1 METDS
6 CNFNLNCTGCPCRAD
21 LLQTEIGRKH
31 CMNENIIL
39 DVRHL
44 QKGYK
49 KYPVLKDVSFQIKQG
64 HILGLI
70 GKNGAGKTTL
80 MKSILGL
87 NTNYQG
93 EIIFYGKKLT
103 SSDDA
108 MKAKIGSLVD
118 VSFYDDMTAYQNLKV
133 VMMLTK
139 NFSVEDYDKRIHELL
154 SFVGLESSGKKS
166 VRSFSFGMKQRL
178 ALAQAII
185 TKPVLL
191 ILDEPFVGLD
201 PIGIG
206 DVKDLLR
213 KLCRGNRTSIIFS
226 SHQLTEVED
235 LADDIMILNNGTISY
250 YDTYENMKNSGK
262 SFVEMMR

>member
-1 METDS
+1 
-6 CNFNLNCTGCPCRAD
+6 
-21 LLQTEIGRKH
+21 
-31 CMNENIIL
+31 MNENIIL

-49 KYPVLKDVSFQIKQG
+49 KSSVLKDVSFQIKQG

-93 EIIFYGKKLT
+93 EIIFHGKKLMPADET
-103 SSDDA
+103 
-108 MKAKIGSLVD
+108 MKAEIGSLVD

-133 VMMLTK
+133 IMMLTK
-139 NFSVEDYDKRIHELL
+139 AVPTDEQDKRIHELL
-154 SFVGLESSGKKS
+154 SFVGLETSSKKS

-178 ALAQAII
+178 ALAQAIV

-201 PIGIG
+201 PIGIE
-206 DVKDLLR
+206 DVKELLR
-213 KLCRGNRTSIIFS
+213 KLCQESKTSIIFS
-226 SHQLTEVED
+226 SHQLTEVCD
-235 LADDIMILNNGTISY
+235 LADDIVILNDGVISY
-250 YDTYENMKNSGK
+250 SDTYENMKSSGL
-262 SFVEMMR
+262 SFVELMR

>member
-1 METDS
+1 M
-6 CNFNLNCTGCPCRAD
+6 
-21 LLQTEIGRKH
+21 K
-31 CMNENIIL
+31 ENIIL

-44 QKGYK
+44 QKRYK

-80 MKSILGL
+80 MKSVLGL

-93 EIIFYGKKLT
+93 EIIFHGKKLT
-103 SSDDA
+103 PSDET

-139 NFSVEDYDKRIHELL
+139 AVPIEDQDKRIHELL

-185 TKPVLL
+185 IEPALL

-201 PIGIG
+201 PFGIE
-206 DVKDLLR
+206 DVKNLLR
-213 KLCRGNRTSIIFS
+213 KLCQKYKTSIIFS
-226 SHQLTEVED
+226 SHQLTEVCD
-235 LADDIMILNNGTISY
+235 LADDIVILNDGVISY
-250 YDTYENMKNSGK
+250 SDTYDNMKNSGK

>member
-1 METDS
+1 
-6 CNFNLNCTGCPCRAD
+6 
-21 LLQTEIGRKH
+21 
-31 CMNENIIL
+31 MNKNIIL

-49 KYPVLKDVSFQIKQG
+49 KSPVLKDVSFQIKQSR
-64 HILGLI
+64 ILGLI

-87 NTNYQG
+87 NASYQG
-93 EIIFYGKKLT
+93 EIIFRGKKLIP
-103 SSDDA
+103 SDET
-108 MKAKIGSLVD
+108 MKSEIGSLVD

-133 VMMLTK
+133 IMMLTK
-139 NFSVEDYDKRIHELL
+139 AIPVAEQDKRIHELL
-154 SFVGLESSGKKS
+154 SFVGLETSVKKS

-201 PIGIG
+201 PIGIE
-206 DVKDLLR
+206 DVKDLLL
-213 KLCRGNRTSIIFS
+213 KLCRENKTSIIFS
-226 SHQLTEVED
+226 SHQLTEVCD
-235 LADDIMILNNGTISY
+235 LADDIVILNDGVISY
-250 YDTYENMKNSGK
+250 SDTYENMKSSGL
-262 SFVEMMR
+262 SFVELMR

>member
-1 METDS
+1 MT
-6 CNFNLNCTGCPCRAD
+6 
-21 LLQTEIGRKH
+21 
-31 CMNENIIL
+31 ENIIL

-49 KYPVLKDVSFQIKQG
+49 KCSVLKDVSFQIKQG

-93 EIIFYGKKLT
+93 EIIFHGEKLT
-103 SSDDA
+103 SSDET
-108 MKAKIGSLVD
+108 MKAEIGSLVD
-118 VSFYDDMTAYQNLKV
+118 VSFYDDMTAYQNLEV

-139 NFSVEDYDKRIHELL
+139 AVPAADQDKRIHELL
-154 SFVGLESSGKKS
+154 SFVGLESSSKKS

-201 PIGIG
+201 PIGIE

-213 KLCRGNRTSIIFS
+213 KLCQENQTSIIFS
-226 SHQLTEVED
+226 SHQLTEVCD
-235 LADDIMILNNGTISY
+235 LADDIVILNDGVISY
-250 YDTYENMKNSGK
+250 SDTYENMKNSGA
-262 SFVEMMR
+262 SFVELMR

>member
-1 METDS
+1 
-6 CNFNLNCTGCPCRAD
+6 
-21 LLQTEIGRKH
+21 
-31 CMNENIIL
+31 MNENIIL

-49 KYPVLKDVSFQIKQG
+49 KSPVLKDVSFQIKQG

-93 EIIFYGKKLT
+93 EIIFHGKKLMPADET
-103 SSDDA
+103 
-108 MKAKIGSLVD
+108 MKAEIGSLVD

-133 VMMLTK
+133 IMMLTK
-139 NFSVEDYDKRIHELL
+139 AVPTDEQDKRIHELL
-154 SFVGLESSGKKS
+154 SFVGLETSSKKS

-178 ALAQAII
+178 ALAQAIV

-201 PIGIG
+201 PIGIE
-206 DVKDLLR
+206 DVKELLR
-213 KLCRGNRTSIIFS
+213 KLCQESKTSIIFS
-226 SHQLTEVED
+226 SHQLTEVCD
-235 LADDIMILNNGTISY
+235 LADDIVILNDGVISY
-250 YDTYENMKNSGK
+250 SDTYENMKSSGL
-262 SFVEMMR
+262 SFVELMR

>member
-1 METDS
+1 
-6 CNFNLNCTGCPCRAD
+6 
-21 LLQTEIGRKH
+21 
-31 CMNENIIL
+31 MNENVIL

-44 QKGYK
+44 QKGYRK
-49 KYPVLKDVSFQIKQG
+49 APVLKDVSFQVKQG

-87 NTNYQG
+87 NTKYQG
-93 EIIFYGKKLT
+93 EIIFHGKKLMP
-103 SSDDA
+103 SDET
-108 MKAKIGSLVD
+108 MKAEIGSLVD

-133 VMMLTK
+133 IMMLTK
-139 NFSVEDYDKRIHELL
+139 AVPTAEQDERIRELL

-178 ALAQAII
+178 ALAQAMI

-201 PIGIG
+201 PIGME
-206 DVKDLLR
+206 DVKELLR
-213 KLCRGNRTSIIFS
+213 KLCRENKTSIIFS
-226 SHQLTEVED
+226 SHQLTEVCD
-235 LADDIMILNNGTISY
+235 LADDIVILNNGVISY
-250 YDTYENMKNSGK
+250 ANTYENMKSSGL
-262 SFVEMMR
+262 SFVELMRQEGT

>member
-1 METDS
+1 MT
-6 CNFNLNCTGCPCRAD
+6 
-21 LLQTEIGRKH
+21 
-31 CMNENIIL
+31 ENIIL

-49 KYPVLKDVSFQIKQG
+49 KCSVLKDVSFQIKQG

-93 EIIFYGKKLT
+93 EIIFHGEKLT
-103 SSDDA
+103 SSDET
-108 MKAKIGSLVD
+108 MKAEIGSLVD
-118 VSFYDDMTAYQNLKV
+118 VSFYDDMTAYQNSEV

-139 NFSVEDYDKRIHELL
+139 AVPAADQDKRIHELL
-154 SFVGLESSGKKS
+154 SFVGLESSSKKS

-201 PIGIG
+201 PIGIE

-213 KLCRGNRTSIIFS
+213 KLCQENQTSIIFS
-226 SHQLTEVED
+226 SHQLTEVCD
-235 LADDIMILNNGTISY
+235 LADDIVILNDGVISY
-250 YDTYENMKNSGK
+250 SDTYENMKNSGA
-262 SFVEMMR
+262 SFVELMR

>member
-1 METDS
+1 
-6 CNFNLNCTGCPCRAD
+6 
-21 LLQTEIGRKH
+21 
-31 CMNENIIL
+31 MNENIIL

-49 KYPVLKDVSFQIKQG
+49 KCPVLKDVSFQIERG

-93 EIIFYGKKLT
+93 EIIFHGQKLT
-103 SSDDA
+103 PSDET
-108 MKAKIGSLVD
+108 MKAEIGSLVD

-139 NFSVEDYDKRIHELL
+139 AVPVAEQDKRIHELL
-154 SFVGLESSGKKS
+154 SFVGLESSSKKS

-201 PIGIG
+201 PIGIE

-213 KLCRGNRTSIIFS
+213 KLCRENETSIIFS
-226 SHQLTEVED
+226 SHQLTEVCD
-235 LADDIMILNNGTISY
+235 LADDIVILNDGVIVYS
-250 YDTYENMKNSGK
+250 DTYENMKNSGK

>member
-1 METDS
+1 
-6 CNFNLNCTGCPCRAD
+6 
-21 LLQTEIGRKH
+21 
-31 CMNENIIL
+31 MNENNIL
-39 DVRHL
+39 DVRNL

-49 KYPVLKDVSFQIKQG
+49 KTPVLKDVSFRIKQG

-93 EIIFYGKKLT
+93 EIVFHGKKLIP
-103 SSDDA
+103 SDET
-108 MKAKIGSLVD
+108 MKTEIGSLVD
-118 VSFYDDMTAYQNLKV
+118 VNFYDDMTAYQNLKV
-133 VMMLTK
+133 IMMLTK
-139 NFSVEDYDKRIHELL
+139 AVPVVEQDKRIHELL
-154 SFVGLESSGKKS
+154 SFVGLETSGKKS

-178 ALAQAII
+178 ALAQASI

-201 PIGIG
+201 PIGIE

-213 KLCRGNRTSIIFS
+213 KLCRENKTSIIFS
-226 SHQLTEVED
+226 SHQLTEVCD
-235 LADDIMILNNGTISY
+235 LADDIVILNDGVISY
-250 YDTYENMKNSGK
+250 SDTYENMKSSGL
-262 SFVEMMR
+262 SFVELMK

>member
-1 METDS
+1 M
-6 CNFNLNCTGCPCRAD
+6 
-21 LLQTEIGRKH
+21 K
-31 CMNENIIL
+31 ENIIL

-44 QKGYK
+44 QKRYK

-64 HILGLI
+64 HIFGLI
-70 GKNGAGKTTL
+70 GKNGAGKITL
-80 MKSILGL
+80 MKSVLGL

-93 EIIFYGKKLT
+93 EIIFHGKKLT
-103 SSDDA
+103 PSDET

-139 NFSVEDYDKRIHELL
+139 AVPIEDQDKRIHELL

-185 TKPVLL
+185 IEPALL

-201 PIGIG
+201 PIGIE
-206 DVKDLLR
+206 DVKNLLR
-213 KLCRGNRTSIIFS
+213 KLCQKNKTSIIFS
-226 SHQLTEVED
+226 SHQLTEVCD
-235 LADDIMILNNGTISY
+235 LADDIVILNDGVISY
-250 YDTYENMKNSGK
+250 SDTYDNMKNSGK

>member
-1 METDS
+1 MS
-6 CNFNLNCTGCPCRAD
+6 
-21 LLQTEIGRKH
+21 
-31 CMNENIIL
+31 ENIIL
-39 DVRHL
+39 DVRNL

-49 KYPVLKDVSFQIKQG
+49 KSPVLKDVSFQIKQG

-93 EIIFYGKKLT
+93 EIIFHGKKLMP
-103 SSDDA
+103 SDET
-108 MKAKIGSLVD
+108 MKTEIGSLVD
-118 VSFYDDMTAYQNLKV
+118 VNFYDDMTAYQNLKV
-133 VMMLTK
+133 IMMLTK
-139 NFSVEDYDKRIHELL
+139 TVPAAEQDRRIHELL
-154 SFVGLESSGKKS
+154 SFVGLETSGEKS

-201 PIGIG
+201 PIGIE

-213 KLCRGNRTSIIFS
+213 KLCRENKTSIIFS
-226 SHQLTEVED
+226 SHQLTEVCD
-235 LADDIMILNNGTISY
+235 LADDIVILNDGVISY
-250 YDTYENMKNSGK
+250 SDTYENMKSSGL
-262 SFVEMMR
+262 SFVELMK

>member
-1 METDS
+1 
-6 CNFNLNCTGCPCRAD
+6 
-21 LLQTEIGRKH
+21 
-31 CMNENIIL
+31 MNENNIL
-39 DVRHL
+39 DVRNL

-49 KYPVLKDVSFQIKQG
+49 KTPVLKDVSFRIKQG

-93 EIIFYGKKLT
+93 EIVFHGKKLIP
-103 SSDDA
+103 SDET
-108 MKAKIGSLVD
+108 MKTEVGSLVD
-118 VSFYDDMTAYQNLKV
+118 VNFYDDMTAYQNLKV
-133 VMMLTK
+133 IMMLTK
-139 NFSVEDYDKRIHELL
+139 AVPVVEQDKRIHELL
-154 SFVGLESSGKKS
+154 SFVGLETSGKKS

-201 PIGIG
+201 PIGIE

-213 KLCRGNRTSIIFS
+213 KLCRENKTSIIFS
-226 SHQLTEVED
+226 SHQLTEVCD
-235 LADDIMILNNGTISY
+235 LADDIVILNDGVISY
-250 YDTYENMKNSGK
+250 SDTYENMKSSGL
-262 SFVEMMR
+262 SFVELMK

>member
-1 METDS
+1 
-6 CNFNLNCTGCPCRAD
+6 
-21 LLQTEIGRKH
+21 
-31 CMNENIIL
+31 MNENIIL

-44 QKGYK
+44 RKGYK
-49 KYPVLKDVSFQIKQG
+49 KYPVLRDVSFQIKQG

-93 EIIFYGKKLT
+93 EIIFHGKKMKL
-103 SSDDA
+103 SDETL
-108 MKAKIGSLVD
+108 KAEIGSLVD

-133 VMMLTK
+133 IMMLTK
-139 NFSVEDYDKRIHELL
+139 AVHAVEQDKRIHELL
-154 SFVGLESSGKKS
+154 SFVGLESSSKKS

-185 TKPVLL
+185 TKPALL

-201 PIGIG
+201 PIGIAE
-206 DVKDLLR
+206 VKKLLR
-213 KLCRGNRTSIIFS
+213 KLCRENGTSIIFS
-226 SHQLTEVED
+226 SHQLTEVCD
-235 LADDIMILNNGTISY
+235 LADDIIILNDGIIAYSN
-250 YDTYENMKNSGK
+250 TYMDMKNSGK
-262 SFVEMMR
+262 SFVELMR

>member
-1 METDS
+1 
-6 CNFNLNCTGCPCRAD
+6 
-21 LLQTEIGRKH
+21 
-31 CMNENIIL
+31 MNENIIL

-49 KYPVLKDVSFQIKQG
+49 KSPVLKDVSFQIKQG

-93 EIIFYGKKLT
+93 EIIFHGKKLMPADET
-103 SSDDA
+103 
-108 MKAKIGSLVD
+108 MKAEIGSLVD

-133 VMMLTK
+133 IMMLTK
-139 NFSVEDYDKRIHELL
+139 AVPTDEQDKRIHELL
-154 SFVGLESSGKKS
+154 SFVGLKTSSKKS

-178 ALAQAII
+178 ALAQAIV

-201 PIGIG
+201 PIGIE
-206 DVKDLLR
+206 DVKELLR
-213 KLCRGNRTSIIFS
+213 KLCQESKTSIIFS
-226 SHQLTEVED
+226 SHQLTEVCD
-235 LADDIMILNNGTISY
+235 LADDIVILNDGVISY
-250 YDTYENMKNSGK
+250 SDTYENMKSSGL
-262 SFVEMMR
+262 SFVELMR

>member
-1 METDS
+1 
-6 CNFNLNCTGCPCRAD
+6 
-21 LLQTEIGRKH
+21 
-31 CMNENIIL
+31 MNKNIIL

-49 KYPVLKDVSFQIKQG
+49 KSPVLKDVSFQIKQG

-93 EIIFYGKKLT
+93 EIIFHGKKLMPADET
-103 SSDDA
+103 
-108 MKAKIGSLVD
+108 MKAEIGSLVD

-133 VMMLTK
+133 IMMLTK
-139 NFSVEDYDKRIHELL
+139 AVPNDEQDKRIHELL
-154 SFVGLESSGKKS
+154 SFVGLETSSKKS

-178 ALAQAII
+178 ALAQAIV

-201 PIGIG
+201 PIGIE
-206 DVKDLLR
+206 DVKELLR
-213 KLCRGNRTSIIFS
+213 KLCQESKTSIIFS
-226 SHQLTEVED
+226 SHQLTEVCD
-235 LADDIMILNNGTISY
+235 LADDIVILNDGVISY
-250 YDTYENMKNSGK
+250 SDTYENMKSSGL
-262 SFVEMMR
+262 SFVELMR

>member
-1 METDS
+1 
-6 CNFNLNCTGCPCRAD
+6 
-21 LLQTEIGRKH
+21 
-31 CMNENIIL
+31 MNENIIL

-49 KYPVLKDVSFQIKQG
+49 KSSVLKDVSFQIKQG

-93 EIIFYGKKLT
+93 EIIFHGKKLMPADET
-103 SSDDA
+103 
-108 MKAKIGSLVD
+108 MKAEIGSLVD

-133 VMMLTK
+133 IMMLTK
-139 NFSVEDYDKRIHELL
+139 AVPTDEQDKRIHELL
-154 SFVGLESSGKKS
+154 SFVGLETSSKIS

-178 ALAQAII
+178 ALAQAIV

-201 PIGIG
+201 PIGIE
-206 DVKDLLR
+206 DVKELLR
-213 KLCRGNRTSIIFS
+213 KLCQESKTSIIFS
-226 SHQLTEVED
+226 SHQLTEVCD
-235 LADDIMILNNGTISY
+235 LADDIVILNDGVISY
-250 YDTYENMKNSGK
+250 SDTYENMKSSGL
-262 SFVEMMR
+262 SFVELMR